1 MAHRRARLT
10 PFGRLLIVQ
19 RVDELG
25 WTVAEA
31 ASAAGVSRSTAHKW
45 VRRYREEGEAGLVD
59 RSSRPRHCP
68 NALPPRTVQ
77 AVLHKRATLKRG
89 PHHLASVLSMP
100 RSTVYGI
107 LRRHGVSRLDHTD
120 RPTGAT
126 IRYCKDH
133 PGELVHVDVKK
144 LGRIPEGGG
153 WRMLGRSTSTRRRGG
168 GYDYLHAAV
177 DDHSRLAYVEVH
189 PDERGE
195 TCARFLAGAAAFYA
209 SHGIRIQAVMTDKRP
224 ELRSLRGL
232 PGGHGHPGDP
242 PPAHPRLPPPG
253 QRQSRAVQPDHGR
266 GVGLRPAV
274 HLQQSAP
281 PGPPSVARVLQFT
294 TSSHRVGRPASDQS
308 GVNNAGGNY
317 T

>member
-107 LRRHGVSRLDHTD
+107 LRRHG
-120 RPTGAT
+120 
-126 IRYCKDH
+126 
-133 PGELVHVDVKK
+133 ELVHVDVKK

-189 PDERGE
+189 PDER
-195 TCARFLAGAAAFYA
+195 
-209 SHGIRIQAVMTDKRP
+209 
-224 ELRSLRGL
+224 
-232 PGGHGHPGDP
+232 
-242 PPAHPRLPPPG
+242 
-253 QRQSRAVQPDHGR
+253 
-266 GVGLRPAV
+266 
-274 HLQQSAP
+274 
-281 PGPPSVARVLQFT
+281 
-294 TSSHRVGRPASDQS
+294 
-308 GVNNAGGNY
+308 
-317 T
+317 

>member
-31 ASAAGVSRSTAHKW
+31 AKAAGVSRSTAHKW
-45 VRRYREEGEAGLVD
+45 VRRYRTEGEAGMVD

-68 NALPPRTVQ
+68 HALAPGKVR
-77 AVLHKRATLKRG
+77 AVLHKRASIKRG
-89 PHHLASVLSMP
+89 PHHLAAVLGMP

-133 PGELVHVDVKK
+133 PGELVHIDVKK
-144 LGRIPEGGG
+144 LGRVPPGGG
-153 WRMLGRSTSTRRRGG
+153 WRMRGRSSQTVSGKKQRRL

-189 PDERGE
+189 PDERGP

-209 SHGIRIQAVMTDKRP
+209 THGVRIQAVMTDNA
-224 ELRSLRGL
+224 LSYVRSEDFLGTMAALGIRHQRI
-232 PGGHGHPGDP
+232 PVY
-242 PPAHPRLPPPG
+242 HPRANGKVERFNRTMAEEWAYARLYTTNARRLAALPRWLEFYNRRRPHTALGG
-253 QRQSRAVQPDHGR
+253 QAPISRV
-266 GVGLRPAV
+266 
-274 HLQQSAP
+274 
-281 PGPPSVARVLQFT
+281 
-294 TSSHRVGRPASDQS
+294 
-308 GVNNAGGNY
+308 
-317 T
+317 

>member
-19 RVDELG
+19 RVDELE

-31 ASAAGVSRSTAHKW
+31 AKTAGVSRATAHKW
-45 VRRYREEGEAGLVD
+45 VRRYRCEGEAGLQD

-68 NALPPRTVQ
+68 GALPPRTVQ

-89 PHHLASVLSMP
+89 PHHLAAVLSMP

-126 IRYCKDH
+126 IRYCKDR

-153 WRMLGRSTSTRRRGG
+153 WRMLGRTPATRRRGG

-209 SHGIRIQAVMTDKRP
+209 SHGVRIQAVMTDNA
-224 ELRSLRGL
+224 LNYVRSQDFLGVMATLGIR
-232 PGGHGHPGDP
+232 HQRI
-242 PPAHPRLPPPG
+242 PAYHPRANGKVERFNRTLAEEWAYVRLYTSNSQRLRALPRWLEFYNRRRPHTALGGQPPI
-253 QRQSRAVQPDHGR
+253 SRV
-266 GVGLRPAV
+266 
-274 HLQQSAP
+274 
-281 PGPPSVARVLQFT
+281 
-294 TSSHRVGRPASDQS
+294 
-308 GVNNAGGNY
+308 
-317 T
+317 

>member
-107 LRRHGVSRLDHTD
+107 LRRHGMSRLDHTD

-144 LGRIPEGGG
+144 LGRIPQGGG
-153 WRMLGRSTSTRRRGG
+153 WRMRGRSSATKRRGG

-189 PDERGE
+189 PNERGE

-209 SHGIRIQAVMTDKRP
+209 RHGIRIEAVMTDNA
-224 ELRSLRGL
+224 LNYVRSQDFLGTMATLGIRHQRI
-232 PGGHGHPGDP
+232 PVY
-242 PPAHPRLPPPG
+242 HPRANGKVERFNRTLAEEWAYVRLYTSNSQRLRALPRWLEFYNRRRPHTALGGQPPI
-253 QRQSRAVQPDHGR
+253 SRV
-266 GVGLRPAV
+266 
-274 HLQQSAP
+274 
-281 PGPPSVARVLQFT
+281 
-294 TSSHRVGRPASDQS
+294 
-308 GVNNAGGNY
+308 
-317 T
+317 

>member
-10 PFGRLLIVQ
+10 QFGRLLIVQ
-19 RVDELG
+19 RVDQLG
-25 WTVAEA
+25 WPVSEA
-31 ASAAGVSRSTAHKW
+31 AKAAGVSRATAHKW
-45 VRRYREEGEAGLVD
+45 VRRYRGEGEAGLVD

-68 NALPPRTVQ
+68 GALPPRTVK
-77 AVLHKRATLKRG
+77 AVLNKRATLKRG

-107 LRRHGVSRLDHTD
+107 LRRHGMSRLDATD

-126 IRYCKDH
+126 IRYERDH
-133 PGELVHVDVKK
+133 PGELVHIDVKK

-153 WRMLGRSTSTRRRGG
+153 WRMLGRSSATKAPKGRGV

-209 SHGIRIQAVMTDKRP
+209 THGVKIQAVMTDNA
-224 ELRSLRGL
+224 LNYVRSQDFLGTMATLEIR
-232 PGGHGHPGDP
+232 HQRI
-242 PPAHPRLPPPG
+242 PAYHPRANGKVERFNRTMADEWAYVRLYTSNAQRLRALPRWLEFYNRRRPHTALGGQPPI
-253 QRQSRAVQPDHGR
+253 SRV
-266 GVGLRPAV
+266 
-274 HLQQSAP
+274 
-281 PGPPSVARVLQFT
+281 
-294 TSSHRVGRPASDQS
+294 
-308 GVNNAGGNY
+308 
-317 T
+317 

>member
-31 ASAAGVSRSTAHKW
+31 AKAAGVSRSTAHKW
-45 VRRYREEGEAGLVD
+45 VRRYRSEGEVGLAD

-68 NALPPRTVQ
+68 NALPPRRVQ
-77 AVLHKRATLKRG
+77 AVLRKRATLKRG
-89 PHHLASVLSMP
+89 PHHLAAVLSMP

-107 LRRHGVSRLDHTD
+107 LRRHGMSRLDATD

-126 IRYCKDH
+126 IRYCKDR
-133 PGELVHVDVKK
+133 PGELVHIDVKK
-144 LGRIPEGGG
+144 LGRIPDGGG
-153 WRMLGRSTSTRRRGG
+153 WRKLGRTTAARRIKGELRR

-195 TCARFLAGAAAFYA
+195 TCARFLAGAATFYT
-209 SHGIRIQAVMTDKRP
+209 SHGIRIEAAMTDNALNYVRSEDFLAAMTTLGIRHQRIPAYHPRANGKVERFNRTMAEEWAYVRLYTSNGQRLRALAPWLEFYNRRRP
-224 ELRSLRGL
+224 HTALG
-232 PGGHGHPGDP
+232 GDP
-242 PPAHPRLPPPG
+242 PI
-253 QRQSRAVQPDHGR
+253 SRA
-266 GVGLRPAV
+266 
-274 HLQQSAP
+274 
-281 PGPPSVARVLQFT
+281 
-294 TSSHRVGRPASDQS
+294 
-308 GVNNAGGNY
+308 
-317 T
+317 